1 MTPSPLETS
10 SSGLIMTVIILQQ
23 KDCHFPACHPSGIL
37 PDPKR
42 VKTTLRVCPTL
53 PLERFCLV
61 IHAFQCPLQPNS
73 LFERHAPLWTPGTAS
88 LAISQILF
96 GEGVW

>member
-23 KDCHFPACHPSGIL
+23 KDYHSLICHPSRIL

-42 VKTTLRVCPTL
+42 VKTTPRAHLIL
-53 PLERFCLV
+53 PLERFCLA
-61 IHAFQCPLQPNS
+61 IHSFQCPLQLNS
-73 LFERHAPLWTPGTAS
+73 PFERHTYLWASGTAS
-88 LAISQILF
+88 LGISQILF